1 MSDDAKKEDGELSS
15 ITISR
20 STRLWAIVTKDLKD
34 ELATEYQQAI
44 DSVEGELAELDNT
57 SSRVVANLFRTN
69 PQQAM
74 AVRQQMEVEKRRRER
89 LREQLQALKKQADEL
104 ELGGEYLR
112 GTVDTLGEIKP
123 GDRLSDHMCGIELV
137 LKDGIVQKIRQTD
150 PDEADTRATE
160 FEARMGAVRA
170 QAVAEGEAASEPE
183 APSGVQIITPGGAQA
198 AGQSPLRMAD
208 EGEPQG
214 G

>member
-1 MSDDAKKEDGELSS
+1 MSDEAKKEDGELSS

-20 STRLWAIVTKDLKD
+20 STRLWAIVTKEFRE

-44 DSVEGELAELDNT
+44 DSVEAELKELDNT
-57 SSRVVANLFRTN
+57 SSRVVNNLFRTN

-74 AVRQQMEVEKRRRER
+74 AVRQQMGVEKRRRER
-89 LREQLQALKKQADEL
+89 VRAQLQALKKQAEEL

-112 GTVDTLGEIKP
+112 GTIDTLGEIKP
-123 GDRLSDHMCGIELV
+123 GDRLSDHMCGIEVV

-150 PDEADTRATE
+150 PDEADARAGE
-160 FEARMGAVRA
+160 FESRMDAVRA
-170 QAVAEGEAASEPE
+170 QVAAGDEAASEPE
-183 APSGVQIITPGGAQA
+183 APSGVQIITPGGAQS
-198 AGQSPLRMAD
+198 AGQSPLRLAN
-208 EGEPQG
+208 EGDPKG